1 MYIHVY
7 IFSKSDTGVISQKL
21 ITMVNFVGGEG
32 GDKTGIEGRLTNT
45 PLSI

>member
-1 MYIHVY
+1 MYIHMY
-7 IFSKSDTGVISQKL
+7 IFSNSDSGIISQKL

-32 GDKTGIEGRLTNT
+32 GDKTGIEGRLRNT